1 MHWPPSVGPAGS
13 DLELPPDAALTGVG
27 LQGVTT
33 GAEGGATA
41 GRTGEGDSG
50 EVGDKDGDGDTGGD
64 GTDREGAGDAARN
77 RRPPAELL
85 VP

>member
-13 DLELPPDAALTGVG
+13 DLEMPPDAALTGVG
-27 LQGVTT
+27 LQFNAV
-33 GAEGGATA
+33 GATGVA
-41 GRTGEGDSG
+41 GVAGSVAAGLTG
-50 EVGDKDGDGDTGGD
+50 DGDGDDSGD
-64 GTDREGAGDAARN
+64 GDGAVREGAGEAARN

>member
-27 LQGVTT
+27 LQLN
-33 GAEGGATA
+33 AAGATGVAGVAGSVVA
-41 GRTGEGDSG
+41 GRTGDGDDRG
-50 EVGDKDGDGDTGGD
+50 DGDGAVP
-64 GTDREGAGDAARN
+64 EGAGEAARN

-85 VP
+85 MP